1 MLNLGSLLLGNAGL
15 TIGLSVG
22 IVVAFVL
29 GGLIGWLVINK
40 LTLGKLCSVQY

>member
-40 LTLGKLCSVQY
+40 LTRDRKSVV

>member
-40 LTLGKLCSVQY
+40 LTR